1 MTGGVD
7 WNDLASPLETSI
19 SPIMSLAGRTQIHKG
34 RRRVQLLSAMNCDA
48 KLYQYVQSIF
58 I

>member
-34 RRRVQLLSAMNCDA
+34 EATCSA
-48 KLYQYVQSIF
+48 F
-58 I
+58 ICHEL